1 MSAQRLIRSLIKTAT
16 VEWKLMLRE
25 PVGFLFVLIF
35 PSLMV
40 LLSGLQRSDQQVV
53 TARVLSFLVFL
64 GISPMIFGLMGFPLT
79 LVTYRERGMLRRLR
93 VTPLSPLLYLIAQAL
108 VGTLIVVLGGLLQV
122 IVGLTILRI
131 APPVQPL
138 GVALAFLLGTLT
150 FIAIGSFLSSVITTV
165 RGLQV
170 ASTILFGGMIFV
182 LFVANS
188 PDPSPTVKAIAKWL
202 PIEHMMRLV
211 TGFWL
216 PAAGTIAW
224 ESVLVLLAFIGASLL
239 IAARLFRWD

>member
-1 MSAQRLIRSLIKTAT
+1 MSAQRLIRSLIKIAT

-40 LLSGLQRSDQQVV
+40 LLLGLQRSDQQVV
-53 TARVLSFLVFL
+53 TARVLSFL
-64 GISPMIFGLMGFPLT
+64 GISPMIFGLMGFPIT

-93 VTPLSPLLYLIAQAL
+93 VTPLSPLLYLVAQAL
-108 VGTLIVVLGGLLQV
+108 VGTLIVVLGGLLLV

-170 ASTILFGGMIFV
+170 ASTILFGGMMFV

>member
-1 MSAQRLIRSLIKTAT
+1 MSAQRLIRSLIKIAT

-25 PVGFLFVLIF
+25 PVGFLFVLIL

-40 LLSGLQRSDQQVV
+40 LLLGLQRSDQQVV
-53 TARVLSFLVFL
+53 TARVLSFL
-64 GISPMIFGLMGFPLT
+64 GISPMIFGLMGFPIT

-108 VGTLIVVLGGLLQV
+108 VGTLIVVLGGLLLV

>member
-1 MSAQRLIRSLIKTAT
+1 MSAQRLIRSLIKIAT

-40 LLSGLQRSDQQVV
+40 LLLGLQRSDQQVV
-53 TARVLSFLVFL
+53 TARVLSFL
-64 GISPMIFGLMGFPLT
+64 GISPMIFGLMGFPIT

-108 VGTLIVVLGGLLQV
+108 VGTLIVVLGGLLLV

-170 ASTILFGGMIFV
+170 ASTILFGGMMFV

-216 PAAGTIAW
+216 PGRSPGKVCSSCW
-224 ESVLVLLAFIGASLL
+224 RSLGQ
-239 IAARLFRWD
+239 AC

>member
-1 MSAQRLIRSLIKTAT
+1 MSAQRLIRSLIKIAT

-40 LLSGLQRSDQQVV
+40 LLLGLQRSDQQVV
-53 TARVLSFLVFL
+53 TARVLSFL
-64 GISPMIFGLMGFPLT
+64 GISPMIFGLMGFPIT

-108 VGTLIVVLGGLLQV
+108 VGTLIVVLGGLLLV

-170 ASTILFGGMIFV
+170 ASTILFGGMMFV

>member
-1 MSAQRLIRSLIKTAT
+1 MSAQRLIRSLIKIAT

-25 PVGFLFVLIF
+25 PVGFLFVLIL

-40 LLSGLQRSDQQVV
+40 LLLGLQRSDQQVV
-53 TARVLSFLVFL
+53 TARVLSFL
-64 GISPMIFGLMGFPLT
+64 GISPMIFGLMGFPIT

-108 VGTLIVVLGGLLQV
+108 VGTLIVVLGGLLLV

-170 ASTILFGGMIFV
+170 ASTILFGGMMFV